1 MLVWGSCS
9 PALID
14 DLERAQI
21 RASKRTFKLSR
32 NSNGDQLNKLRG
44 LNNLSFF
51 FILRDF

>member
-1 MLVWGSCS
+1 M
-9 PALID
+9 D

-32 NSNGDQLNKLRG
+32 NSNGDQLNKLKG

-51 FILRDF
+51 YTKRLLVEAYTLL